1 MKQTHALNIL
11 KTGQNVFLT
20 GSAGSGKTY
29 TLNQYIHYLRAR
41 RVPVA
46 ITASTGIAATHMN
59 GITIH
64 SWSGIGI
71 KSTLTDKD
79 LNRLSGNKKYKERL
93 KTAAVL
99 IIDEISMLHA
109 KQLDAVNQVLQFVRQ
124 SADAFGGMQVV
135 LAGDFYQ
142 LPPIGTKEESNRDKF
157 AFMSK
162 AWLEANFCV
171 CYLTE
176 QYRQTSSIPIKTDQ
190 TDSQTNIDTTS
201 NNSNSA
207 SSSSVSLTS
216 THSHNDITTD
226 ANASLYPLSLNDI
239 LNQIRRSQVTNQAV
253 DVLLSTANNH
263 VHASRTRLYTHN
275 FSVDRINTDELTKL
289 DSQSMTFVGVDF
301 GDAKLVDM
309 MKKSVRTSDELTLK
323 VGAKVMFVKNI
334 ADLDVFNGTMGEVI
348 KFTDIEFDGTKDT
361 FAVVRLNTGREVIA
375 TPEEW
380 MVEDEQGTVL
390 ASYKQVPLCLAWAI
404 TVHKSQGMTL
414 DAAEIDLSHTFEMGQ
429 GYVALSRLKDLNGL
443 KLLGINETSLRLD
456 PLARGADKRFIELSD
471 ELEIAQASLTT
482 DELQEA
488 HNEFVLSAGGTLN
501 QQVIESYENSRK
513 KRLAKQAR
521 QQNQEAKN
529 SQPSIE
535 ITKTL
540 LEASLS
546 IAEISEQRELAQST
560 IMGHV
565 SQLKALYPTLA
576 CEHLRPDEAVMD
588 KVQQAYDA
596 IHLANDPNDFNQDGQ
611 IKLRPLYEYM
621 NEELAWNSIRLALIF
636 IEPVPVDDVHT

>member
-79 LNRLSGNKKYKERL
+79 LSRLSGNKKYKERL

-176 QYRQTSSIPIKTDQ
+176 QYRQTSTPIQAEQ
-190 TDSQTNIDTTS
+190 TDNQTNIDT
-201 NNSNSA
+201 SA
-207 SSSSVSLTS
+207 
-216 THSHNDITTD
+216 D
-226 ANASLYPLSLNDI
+226 ANTSLYPLSLNDI

-289 DSQSMTFVGVDF
+289 DSDSMTFVGIDF
-301 GDAKLVDM
+301 GDAKLVEM
-309 MKKSVRTSDELTLK
+309 LKKSVRTSEELTLK
-323 VGAKVMFVKNI
+323 IGAKVMFIKNI

-348 KFTDIEFDGTKDT
+348 KFTDIEYDGTQDT

-414 DAAEIDLSHTFEMGQ
+414 DAAEIDLSRTFEMGQ

-443 KLLGINETSLRLD
+443 KLLGINDTSLRLD

-471 ELEIAQASLTT
+471 ELEITQDSLTK

-488 HNEFVLSAGGTLN
+488 HNEFVLGAGGTLN

-513 KRLAKQAR
+513 KRLATQAR
-521 QQNQEAKN
+521 QQNQETKN
-529 SQPSIE
+529 SKPSIE

-565 SQLKALYPTLA
+565 SQLKARYPTLA
-576 CEHLRPDEAVMD
+576 CEHLRPDDGVIE
-588 KVQQAYDA
+588 KVQQAYEA
-596 IHLANDPNDFNQDGQ
+596 IHLANDPNDFDQDGK

-621 NEELAWNSIRLALIF
+621 NEELEWNSIRLALIF
-636 IEPVPVDDVHT
+636 IEPVPVGDVNT